1 MVCQEIVK
9 LENRDDLSSSIEI
22 EISISEDEKQQPVSD
37 LDRKVSGLLSRPIRG
52 LNRRNKEKSP
62 INS

>member
-52 LNRRNKEKSP
+52 LNRRNKEKLP